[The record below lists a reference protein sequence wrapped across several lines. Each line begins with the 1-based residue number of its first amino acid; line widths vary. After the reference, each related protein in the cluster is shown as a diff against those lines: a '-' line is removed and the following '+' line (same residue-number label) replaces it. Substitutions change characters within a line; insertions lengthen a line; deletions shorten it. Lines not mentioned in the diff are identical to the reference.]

1 MSWVWRVNLNDTP
14 PTTEKVYPSP
24 QLTVPNGAYYHNRS
38 VYWAQE
44 GNYTNP
50 GGIVRMNPVT
60 LETEIVLNNF
70 FGHRFN
76 SPNDV
81 VITRDGVAYFTDG
94 YYGYDNF
101 NDTLKP
107 ELANGVW
114 RWDMGT
120 SDLRMVAGAGGSP
133 FTNPNGVALN
143 LEEDKLYVTNRGN
156 ASDNPA
162 GGRTIYE
169 YQIHLTGLPLRGGDV
184 FAYADSGFPDGIK
197 VDRDG
202 RVYGGVTGGVS
213 VFDSSGKQLGII
225 KVAEGDVA
233 VNMQNMGAITT
244 TKTSSRPSFSELPLR
259 KGDPKASAWGLWG
272 AEDELGT
279 LNLLNPSLVKAATAE
294 VVTGDT
300 TPLNHWD
307 GPRHYPYQSTLQYY
321 NGVTQD
327 DISGPKA
334 NLKIGIQNIANKT
347 ITGRGVLL
355 DWYSWAIERG
365 IQIDPFSAHG
375 IPLSELKSVASAQ
388 KVHFR
393 PGDIL
398 LVRTGWLEAYR
409 ALSVDQQAALPRRQ
423 VRSSC
428 GVEATEESIQW
439 HWDNA
444 FAAVASD
451 TVAYEAW
458 PSPKLWGVS
467 MHEVFLSGWGMPI
480 GESFD
485 LEDLAAKCNKE
496 QRWSFMFVSVPLN
509 VPGGV
514 ASPPGAVAI
523 F

>member
-1 MSWVWRVNLNDTP
+1 MMSSSFALFSFMVAVGSFLGDVPQAQAASIPLVNPRASNGNFPTAYEVPAGLRNVFPAENFNRNVTTTWWGTEVLDGHSTEAAAEASAALANASFIVLDKDMYQILQVNDGPEFAAIESIFDFPPGPSFSRRIVHDGTVFSPECNCIFFAELHPPKEGFSADAMSWVWRVNLNDTP

-233 VNMQNMGAITT
+233 VNMQWVEDWLYIAGRDHLYRVQLN
-244 TKTSSRPSFSELPLR
+244 TS
-259 KGDPKASAWGLWG
+259 G
-272 AEDELGT
+272 
-279 LNLLNPSLVKAATAE
+279 V
-294 VVTGDT
+294 
-300 TPLNHWD
+300 
-307 GPRHYPYQSTLQYY
+307 QSY
-321 NGVTQD
+321 
-327 DISGPKA
+327 
-334 NLKIGIQNIANKT
+334 
-347 ITGRGVLL
+347 
-355 DWYSWAIERG
+355 
-365 IQIDPFSAHG
+365 
-375 IPLSELKSVASAQ
+375 
-388 KVHFR
+388 
-393 PGDIL
+393 
-398 LVRTGWLEAYR
+398 
-409 ALSVDQQAALPRRQ
+409 
-423 VRSSC
+423 
-428 GVEATEESIQW
+428 
-439 HWDNA
+439 
-444 FAAVASD
+444 
-451 TVAYEAW
+451 
-458 PSPKLWGVS
+458 
-467 MHEVFLSGWGMPI
+467 
-480 GESFD
+480 
-485 LEDLAAKCNKE
+485 
-496 QRWSFMFVSVPLN
+496 
-509 VPGGV
+509 
-514 ASPPGAVAI
+514 
-523 F
+523 